1 MGGKKKGGKKKEGKA
16 KGGEGTMTAEETAA
30 MIDNIHNNPIEEY
43 PIE

>member
-30 MIDNIHNNPIEEY
+30 MIDDIHNKPIEEY